1 MAATTSPS
9 HTRNNKQPNH
19 DHPSRRPLHCG
30 ILPIAFNGE
39 DDVSSVLAQTDA
51 GNLKADPA
59 IPKSI
64 VTTRT
69 SQTIAEHGTS
79 YSTVDTPCS
88 RTWIWWELCTVAE
101 WAGRLP

>member
-1 MAATTSPS
+1 MTATTTPS
-9 HTRNNKQPNH
+9 HTRNNKQSNR
-19 DHPSRRPLHCG
+19 DHFSRHPLHCG

-39 DDVSSVLAQTDA
+39 DDVSSNLA
-51 GNLKADPA
+51 
-59 IPKSI
+59 
-64 VTTRT
+64 
-69 SQTIAEHGTS
+69 TIAEHGTS